1 MSQFVLAHEGSIRLI
16 FFLSTLAIM
25 ATWELRA
32 PRRRLTVHKKQRWF
46 TNLSIVAIDAIAVR
60 LLVPLLPVS
69 LAIVAQQQDW
79 GLLNILDVPAWL
91 AFIFAIALLDFVVYL
106 QHVMFH
112 AIPTLWRLHMVH
124 HTDLDLDVTS
134 GNRFHPVEILISIGI
149 KLAAILVIGPSP
161 VAVIVFEV
169 ILNGMAQFNHS
180 NVNMPLHIDRVL
192 RRVVVTPD
200 MHRVHHSV
208 DYAEANSNFGF
219 NLSWWDRLFGTYRA
233 APKAGHEDM
242 TIGVTQ
248 YRDPSLLTLDKLL
261 LLPLRGKFGNYAINA
276 RKSNQTN
283 EQP

>member
-25 ATWELRA
+25 AIWELRA
-32 PRRRLTVHKKQRWF
+32 PRRRLTVQKTQRWF
-46 TNLSIVAIDAIAVR
+46 TNLSIVAIDTVVVR

-69 LAIVAQQQDW
+69 LAILAQQQGW
-79 GLLNILDVPAWL
+79 GLLNITAAPAWL
-91 AFIFAIALLDFVVYL
+91 GLLISVALLDFVVYL

-112 AIPTLWRLHMVH
+112 AVPALWRLHMVH

-134 GNRFHPVEILISIGI
+134 GNRFHPVEILISIVI
-149 KLAAILVIGPSP
+149 KLAAILVLGPSP

-248 YRDPSLLTLDKLL
+248 YRDPSLLTLGKLL
-261 LLPLRGKFGNYAINA
+261 LLPARGKFGNYAINA
-276 RKSNQTN
+276 RKSDQTN
-283 EQP
+283 DQP